1 MDIIS
6 ILTSLFGQGTTQSI
20 VTGVALGYAL
30 VVAISNIITMLFPSV
45 SSSPA
50 YNFIMKILNFLSLNI
65 LKNKNAD
72 DTSK

>member
-1 MDIIS
+1 MDILN
-6 ILTSLFGQGTTQSI
+6 ILTSLFGQGTAQSI
-20 VTGVALGYAL
+20 VTAIGLVYAL
-30 VVAISNIITMLFPSV
+30 IVAIANIVTMLSPSV
-45 SSSPA
+45 SNSPT

>member
-20 VTGVALGYAL
+20 VAGIALAYAL
-30 VVAISNIITMLFPSV
+30 VVAVANIITMLFPSV
-45 SSSPA
+45 SNSPV
-50 YNFIMKILNFLSLNI
+50 YNFVMKVLNFLSLNI

>member
-20 VTGVALGYAL
+20 VTGVALAYAL
-30 VVAISNIITMLFPSV
+30 IVAIANIITMLFPSV
-45 SSSPA
+45 SNSPV
-50 YNFIMKILNFLSLNI
+50 YNFVMKILNFLSLNI